1 MTSTTTVAGS
11 GDAVV
16 AAAEE
21 AVQALVASVS
31 RGPGTRSRDE
41 WLALVG
47 TCQTLSNSLAA
58 AQDAALVQVA
68 RREQVWADDGT
79 LGEQAHAPGRV
90 ALDAADLAAPVL
102 GCSHAQAER
111 RVLAA
116 VRLAAGAE
124 PTEVDD
130 RGPVH
135 ATGLDGLHTAMADGR
150 LDAYRAG
157 VVAFELDAAPA
168 GVAGAVVAALEP
180 HLATA
185 DAAALRRRTRRI
197 LARVSPDLLRQR
209 AVRARAATGLRRWA
223 SEPGVDTWMGT
234 FPSEQ
239 SAAAWAAVDRLA
251 HDYVRGGRC
260 TTIEQ
265 ARGQALT
272 DLVCSNATV
281 DVRVVL
287 AVPAGAPVVGEA
299 AAPAAA
305 TPPVAGCTAGAR
317 PPERAAAPA
326 DGTADDL
333 VLVQGARP
341 SEPMLVAR
349 GWLAAHLDPA
359 AAPVA
364 CHPTTGAR
372 LDATG
377 DLTGGAYRPGRELAA
392 LVRARDGRCRFPGCA
407 VAARFCDLDH
417 VRPWPSGP
425 TAARNLLTLCR
436 RHHRIK
442 QSPGWSVRLAP
453 DGTAQWTD
461 PIGRTRTTEPLDA
474 LETLVLSA
482 DRPAP
487 APRPAPVSLPEW
499 SCLETALEHR
509 LEQHQL
515 ARAAARRCVVTPELE
530 RRMAAHRRR
539 SCAAA
544 DDPPPF

>member
-1 MTSTTTVAGS
+1 MTSTTTAAGS
-11 GDAVV
+11 GAAVV
-16 AAAEE
+16 TAAEQ

-111 RVLAA
+111 HLLAA

-124 PTEVDD
+124 PAEVDD
-130 RGPVH
+130 RGPVQ

-157 VVAFELDAAPA
+157 VVAFELETAPA
-168 GVAGAVVAALEP
+168 GVAEAVVAALEP
-180 HLATA
+180 HLVAA

-251 HDYVRGGRC
+251 HDYVRDGRC
-260 TTIEQ
+260 TTVEQ

-272 DLVCSNATV
+272 DLVCANATV

-287 AVPAGAPVVGEA
+287 AVPSGTPVVAEP
-299 AAPAAA
+299 PA
-305 TPPVAGCTAGAR
+305 G
-317 PPERAAAPA
+317 
-326 DGTADDL
+326 GTADDL

-349 GWLAAHLDPA
+349 GWLASHVDPA

-377 DLTGGAYRPGRELAA
+377 DLTGGAYRPGRALAA
-392 LVRARDGRCRFPGCA
+392 FVRARDGRCRFPGCA

-453 DGTAQWTD
+453 DGTARWTD
-461 PIGRTRTTEPLDA
+461 PTGRIRTTEPLDA
-474 LETLVLSA
+474 LETLVLGA
-482 DRPAP
+482 DRPAAP
-487 APRPAPVSLPEW
+487 APRPAPTSRPEW
-499 SCLETALEHR
+499 SALETALEHR
-509 LEQHQL
+509 LEQHEL
-515 ARAAARRCVVTPELE
+515 ARAVARRCVVTPELE

-539 SCAAA
+539 SRAPAT
-544 DDPPPF
+544 DPPPF